1 MTENERALLVLNR
14 VISSPG
20 RWLRA
25 LKERTLTAADLW
37 RDRSSAQA
45 LGLKDETWERA
56 ASLLGSPWPEDEIL
70 RAQEAQAR
78 IVFQGDESYP
88 GALLDLEDPP
98 VVLYVRGSWPLSS
111 LAVALVG
118 TRRCSP
124 YGVQVAG
131 ALGRKLA
138 EAGVVVIS
146 GGAVGIDGAAH
157 SGAIEG
163 SGVTAAI
170 LGTGVDQVYPRS
182 HEDLFWSILDS
193 GGALISRFPMGV
205 AGTPWHFPKRN
216 GMIAALARHVVVV
229 ESPLRGGAIITA
241 RAAAEMGRDVWAV
254 PGQVGQTVSVGSNK
268 LLFDG
273 AQPLWD
279 LDQFVSIFAETSRSE
294 QLDLRV
300 DKQISESPL
309 LEELRRSGAL
319 TVDQL
324 AQNLGVAVHE
334 VTGILAELE
343 GDGLAYRSGPGRW
356 SATP

>member
-1 MTENERALLVLNR
+1 MTDNERALLVLNR

-25 LKERTLTAADLW
+25 LQDRELTAIDLW
-37 RDRSSAQA
+37 RDSDSAQI
-45 LGLKDETWERA
+45 LGLKEQTWERA
-56 ASLLGSPWPEDEIL
+56 AGLLSSDWPEEEMH
-70 RAQEAQAR
+70 RAEEAKATV
-78 IVFQGDESYP
+78 VFQGDESYP
-88 GALLDLEDPP
+88 VSLLDTDDPP
-98 VVLYVRGSWPLSS
+98 VVLYVRGKWPLDS
-111 LAVALVG
+111 LAVAIVG

-124 YGVQVAG
+124 YGVQVSG

-146 GGAVGIDGAAH
+146 GGAVGIDGVAH

-163 SGVTAAI
+163 RGTTAAV

-182 HEDLFWSILDS
+182 HEELFWSILDS
-193 GGALISRFPMGV
+193 GGSLISRFPMGV
-205 AGTPWHFPKRN
+205 SGTKWHFPKRN
-216 GMIAALARHVVVV
+216 GMIAALAQHVIVV
-229 ESPLRGGAIITA
+229 ESPLKGGSIITA
-241 RAAAEMGRDVWAV
+241 RLAAEMGRSVWAV
-254 PGQVGQTVSVGSNK
+254 PGQVGQSISTGSNK
-268 LLFDG
+268 LIFDG

-279 LDQFVSIFAETSRSE
+279 LDQFVSIFAETSRPE